1 GDVIAKPDATFQNT
15 GGTRVL
21 TGNLGKAVVKVSAV
35 KEEQR
40 VIVAPAIVFQCQ
52 HEVEAAYKRGELNK
66 DCIVVVTHNGP
77 AANGMPEL
85 HKLMPILGNVQ
96 KAGFK

>member
-1 GDVIAKPDATFQNT
+1 MKPVFGEFEDQMTLPSLVDGQLTWTSCQGSQDGDVIAKPDATFQNT

-52 HEVEAAYKRGELNK
+52 
-66 DCIVVVTHNGP
+66 
-77 AANGMPEL
+77 
-85 HKLMPILGNVQ
+85 
-96 KAGFK
+96 